1 MAEKTVFGLDL
12 IIDDL
17 RGDRGSFRW
26 NWEEVSLEYGLNN
39 NCLLTRIIG
48 IRKLLEWDCIGTYW
62 FEMQKLL
69 HRNFD
74 FRETDWKRL
83 YLRHFLHC
91 NIFLWK
97 KVGNRWSKTVPVW
110 EIERL
115 FLSIKLTR
123 LGRCLNISLQTQF
136 LDSTSRASCSIVI
149 FTITKTRKISTITAA
164 RKVNEQMVPPR
175 FFEKS
180 ILRIE
185 LFPRNETL
193 K

>member
-74 FRETDWKRL
+74 FRKTDWKRL
-83 YLRHFLHC
+83 YLRHFLYC

-97 KVGNRWSKTVPVW
+97 KVGSRWSKIVPVW

-136 LDSTSRASCSIVI
+136 LDSTSRASRSIVI

-185 LFPRNETL
+185 LFLRNETL